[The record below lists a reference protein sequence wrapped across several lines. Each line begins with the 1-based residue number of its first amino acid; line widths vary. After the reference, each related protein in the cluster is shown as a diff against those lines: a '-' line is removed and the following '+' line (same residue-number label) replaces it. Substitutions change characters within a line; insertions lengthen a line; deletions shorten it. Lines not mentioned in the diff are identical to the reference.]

1 MHTALRTL
9 VACSNDCAA
18 SIARLQVMNIAVIV
32 VVVSPS
38 VWLPN
43 RLNPTSK
50 VPTANDAK
58 SASSIEA
65 CTKRLRDRPS
75 STARVGATAWF
86 RPRHDGASNS
96 SGTPAKATTSAGQ
109 FNMPLICPTATPI
122 TGPASQVP
130 NAGPA
135 MNPTKDAL
143 PSSTK
148 RRLRSMV
155 ELRSAM

>member
-1 MHTALRTL
+1 
-9 VACSNDCAA
+9 
-18 SIARLQVMNIAVIV
+18 MNIAAIV
-32 VVVSPS
+32 VVVSSS
-38 VWLPN
+38 VWLPK

-50 VPTANDAK
+50 VPTANDAS
-58 SASSIEA
+58 SASSIDA
-65 CTKRLRDRPS
+65 CTKRLRDASASGPK
-75 STARVGATAWF
+75 ARARAAAWF
-86 RPRHDGASNS
+86 RPRHHGATSS
-96 SGTPAKATTSAGQ
+96 SGTPAKATASAGQ
-109 FNMPLICPTATPI
+109 FNMPPICPTAAPI

-135 MNPTKDAL
+135 RKPTKDVL